1 MFLPFAVSTG
11 RDGTDGWRDPKAP
24 MLTIKSTKG
33 NVISHPSLN
42 CLRDQ
47 LQRDKKREDT
57 WDVWSVLSEY
67 MQIYVLNSQC
77 VISLD
82 NVCLS
87 VGEWPSVLALWR
99 GTWCVMASLYITS
112 SRFRFPYTVLSC
124 VHRDRGPRQ
133 MSLSLP
139 NMHSNS
145 GVKAKRT
152 AHAHPPSQVW
162 AHCCWTHTQSYF
174 KYIHKPAMCNRRR
187 QQRPEV
193 FLHMSAVLAGRCIMA
208 DGQHVPESIVSLSLS
223 SILYY
228 LHYTHLVRAQ
238 ATIHLDKV
246 RRSVKCYPT
255 KGANRIANRFHLPL
269 LPPPPIHR

>member
-1 MFLPFAVSTG
+1 MCGVLP
-11 RDGTDGWRDPKAP
+11 
-24 MLTIKSTKG
+24 
-33 NVISHPSLN
+33 
-42 CLRDQ
+42 
-47 LQRDKKREDT
+47 
-57 WDVWSVLSEY
+57 EY

-193 FLHMSAVLAGRCIMA
+193 FLHVSAVLAGRCIMA
-208 DGQHVPESIVSLSLS
+208 DGQHVPESIVSLSLLFYTAYTIPILSALRLQFTWTRCGEAWNVTRQKALIESLIESTS
-223 SILYY
+223 S
-228 LHYTHLVRAQ
+228 
-238 ATIHLDKV
+238 
-246 RRSVKCYPT
+246 SSS
-255 KGANRIANRFHLPL
+255 
-269 LPPPPIHR
+269 PPIYR